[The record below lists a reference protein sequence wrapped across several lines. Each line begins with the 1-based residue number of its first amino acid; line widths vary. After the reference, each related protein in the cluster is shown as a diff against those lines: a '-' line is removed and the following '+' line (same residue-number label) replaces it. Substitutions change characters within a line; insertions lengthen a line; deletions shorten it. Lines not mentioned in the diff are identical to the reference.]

1 MMTDLKK
8 LDFTQRPNLP
18 ELEEHVLDYWDEI
31 HAFEKSVSE
40 RSSDKPYVFY
50 DGPPFA
56 TGLPHYGHLLGSI
69 MKDIVPRYWTMKG
82 FRVERKWGWDC
93 HGLPIENIVEKEL
106 DLKGGKKGIE
116 DLGIDKFNAACR
128 SAIFRFDKEWE
139 KIIRR
144 IGRWVDF
151 KHSYKTMDT
160 TFMESVWWAFKQ
172 LHEKNLV
179 YEGRK
184 VILYC
189 PRCSTPLSNFE
200 IAMDNSYKDVEDNS
214 VTIKFKRKG
223 TSNEYILAWTTT
235 PWTLIGNVGLAVA
248 PDQPYVKI
256 NIGTDFY
263 YLAEARLSIIEEPY
277 EVVETV
283 SGLDMVGWEYEPLY
297 DYLDIGNKKAHY
309 VASGD
314 FVSMDDGTGVVHTA
328 AMYGEDDFQLALKLD
343 LPLVDM
349 LDDQGKFLSFVTPLA
364 GMFFKKAETWVVE
377 DLTSRGLLHKLE
389 RFVHS
394 YPHCY
399 RCDTPLYYTGIPAWF
414 INIQRIKNELVA
426 NNEPINWVP
435 SHLKHGRFG
444 KGLATAPD
452 WNISRSRYW
461 GTPIPIWRS
470 KDNPD
475 LMRFIGS
482 LEELKA
488 WAVDPEQVKD
498 LHDIHREYIDP
509 IDVWVDDAKTV
520 KGSRIPEVFDC
531 WVESGSMPFASEH
544 YPFENEETFVKR
556 HPAQFISEY
565 IAQTRAWFY
574 TLHVMSVALFG
585 KHTFENA
592 LTTGTIM
599 ATDGSKMSKSKR
611 NFTDPMLLVDKYGVD
626 ALRLYFASSPVMKTA
641 ENVNFS
647 EAQVDEI
654 RKKVLV
660 MMWNVVSFY
669 KLYDDGKQDFSLP
682 THPEHVLDQWLLSKV
697 TGLTQTVTQA
707 MDNYDVVTA
716 SRSLM
721 EFVTDF
727 STWWLRLSRDRL
739 RDANANAQALQ
750 VFRAT
755 LLRWSLLIAP
765 FAPFFA
771 ELVYQSIV
779 HEGKESI
786 HLELLP
792 EISGEVV
799 NHELE
804 KHMDATQHIVSLLH
818 SLRKESGIPARQPL
832 GSWSLDRQF
841 ASIFIKNPQLAALV
855 QAEANVKALLPLTQE
870 YAAKPLVKKA
880 SDTARLGVVT
890 AYLDL
895 ELSAELEAEG
905 KARELM
911 RKIMDARK
919 KAQTAHDE
927 FVVVELP
934 DWPSQFEDDIKAKV
948 LATKL
953 EKGEVLRI
961 IRG

>member
-1 MMTDLKK
+1 MTDLKK

-31 HAFEKSVSE
+31 NAFEKSVNE
-40 RSSDKPYVFY
+40 RSEEKPYVFY

-128 SAIFRFDKEWE
+128 AAIFRFDKEWE

-214 VTIKFKRKG
+214 ITVKFKIKRRDSIPRHG
-223 TSNEYILAWTTT
+223 GVQNDEYVLAWTTT

-248 PDQPYVKI
+248 PDKPYVKI
-256 NIGTDFY
+256 QIGSDFY
-263 YLAEARLSIIEEPY
+263 YLAEARLNVIDEPY
-277 EVVETV
+277 EVVETL
-283 SGLDMVGWEYEPLY
+283 SGADMAGWEYVPLY
-297 DYLDIGNKKAHY
+297 DYLDIGNKKAFY
-309 VASGD
+309 VATGD

-349 LDDQGKFLSFVTPLA
+349 LDDQGKFLPFVTPLA
-364 GMFFKKAETWVVE
+364 GVFFKKAEVWVVE
-377 DLTSRGLLHKLE
+377 DLTRRNLLHKLE

-414 INIQRIKNELVA
+414 INIQHIKQELIA
-426 NNEPINWVP
+426 NNQPINWVP
-435 SHLKHGRFG
+435 SHLKLGRFG
-444 KGLATAPD
+444 KGLETAPD

-475 LMRFIGS
+475 HMRFIGS
-482 LEELKA
+482 LEELKT
-488 WAVDPEQVKD
+488 WAVDPNQIKD
-498 LHDIHREYIDP
+498 LNDIHREYIDP
-509 IDVWVDDAKTV
+509 IDVWVDDAKTI

-544 YPFENEETFVKR
+544 YPFENEEKFVKR

-599 ATDGSKMSKSKR
+599 ATDGTKMSKSKR
-611 NFTDPMLLVDKYGVD
+611 NFTDPMLLVDTYGVD

-641 ENVNFS
+641 ENVNFAES
-647 EAQVDEI
+647 QVDEI

-669 KLYDDGKQDFSLP
+669 KLYDDGQQDFSLP
-682 THPEHVLDQWLLSKV
+682 SNPEHVLDKWLLSKV
-697 TGLTQTVTQA
+697 AGLSQTVMRA

-716 SRSLM
+716 SRALM
-721 EFVTDF
+721 EFVNDF

-739 RDANANAQALQ
+739 RDTNANAEALQ

-755 LLRWSLLIAP
+755 LLRWSLLLAP

-771 ELVYQSIV
+771 ELVYQSMV

-792 EISGEVV
+792 DCKSLDSELL
-799 NHELE
+799 HPELE
-804 KHMDATQHIVSLLH
+804 LKTIEVRKAIEKTHA
-818 SLRKESGIPARQPL
+818 LRKAAGIKLRQPL
-832 GSWSLDRQF
+832 AQLTISSTIVSPMQSLLDV
-841 ASIFIKNPQLAALV
+841 LAQEV
-855 QAEANVKALLPLTQE
+855 NVKKVAW
-870 YAAKPLVKKA
+870 K
-880 SDTARLGVVT
+880 LGDSLEVELDLVVT
-890 AYLDL
+890 D
-895 ELSAELEAEG
+895 ELEQEG
-905 KARELM
+905 KARELI
-911 RKIMDARK
+911 RSIMDARK
-919 KAQTAHDE
+919 KAQTTHDE
-927 FVVVELP
+927 LVVVELP
-934 DWPSQFEDDIKAKV
+934 DWPHQFEEEIKTKV

-953 EKGEVLRI
+953 VKGETLRI
-961 IRG
+961 IRA